1 MIRSFVL
8 NVWLHGS
15 DAWVQ
20 INAASLVGIRRQVLR
35 HYDIPVAIKLSIG
48 EFIHKDCRLPRGQ
61 RLGVEVPRIGLSSSD
76 HGGWAIDL
84 FVKVVDTVFEDGR
97 YLRK

>member
-8 NVWLHGS
+8 NAWIHES
-15 DAWVQ
+15 NAWVQ
-20 INAASLVGIRRQVLR
+20 ISAASLVGIRSQVLR
-35 HYDIPVAIKLSIG
+35 SPAIPAPIKLSIG

-61 RLGVEVPRIGLSSSD
+61 RLGIEVPQVGISSSE

-84 FVKVVDTVFEDGR
+84 KVKVV
-97 YLRK
+97 